1 MADAAGRATTR
12 LMARLDS
19 LAGCTDGPG
28 LTRLYLSPAHAAAIR
43 LVSGW
48 MRDAGLAVRQDAAAT
63 LIGERAGAHPGAP
76 RLLVGSHLDTVRDA
90 GRYDGAFGVLAGLA
104 ALELLRDEGVMLPF
118 AVSLLGFGDEEGV
131 RFPVTLTGSRALA
144 GTLDGAGQS
153 AALDADGV
161 SLGDALAA
169 FGGSP
174 DGLEA
179 AAMAPP
185 PRGFIELHIEQGPVL
200 QSAGLA
206 LGVVSAINGAT
217 RARITVTGE
226 AGHAGTVPMAGRRDA
241 LAAAAEMIVA
251 IRRLGGAAP
260 DVTATVGQIAAEPG
274 AVNVI
279 PGRVVFTLD
288 LRAPSDPVREAVW
301 QRIRAALADVAGAH
315 RVQLEVV
322 RTHDAAAAACDPAL
336 QATLERAA
344 ASVGA
349 PTLRLPSGAGHD
361 AMAMA
366 ALCPMAMLFVR
377 CRDGISHHPA
387 EHVEA
392 ADAEVAVRVLA
403 ALLRDLGAADRST
416 GDDA

>member
-1 MADAAGRATTR
+1 MADAAERATTR

-48 MRDAGLAVRQDAAAT
+48 MREAGLAVRQDAAAT
-63 LIGERAGAHPGAP
+63 LIGERAGPHPGAP

-90 GRYDGAFGVLAGLA
+90 GRHDGALGVLAGLA
-104 ALELLRDEGVMLPF
+104 ALELLRDEGARLPF

-131 RFPVTLTGSRALA
+131 RFPATLTGSRALA
-144 GTLDGAGQS
+144 GTLDGARHR

-169 FGGSP
+169 FGGDP

-179 AAMAPP
+179 AATAPP
-185 PRGFIELHIEQGPVL
+185 PLGFVELHIEQGPVL

-279 PGRVVFTLD
+279 PGRAVFTLD
-288 LRAPSDPVREAVW
+288 LRAPSDPAREAVW
-301 QRIRAALADVAGAH
+301 QRIRAALAEVAAAH
-315 RVQLEVV
+315 RVRLEVV

-336 QATLERAA
+336 QAALERAA
-344 ASVGA
+344 AAVGV
-349 PTLRLPSGAGHD
+349 PTMRLPSGAGHD

-392 ADAEVAVRVLA
+392 ADVEVAVRVLA
-403 ALLRDLGAADRST
+403 ALLRDLGAADREA
-416 GDDA
+416 DDGR

>member
-1 MADAAGRATTR
+1 MADAAERATTR

-28 LTRLYLSPAHAAAIR
+28 LTRLYLSPAHATAIR
-43 LVSGW
+43 LVAGW
-48 MRDAGLAVRQDAAAT
+48 MRDAGLTVRQDAAAT
-63 LIGERAGAHPGAP
+63 LIGERAGSHPGAP
-76 RLLVGSHLDTVRDA
+76 KLLVGSHLDTVRQA

-104 ALELLRDEGVMLPF
+104 ALELLRDEGARLPF

-144 GTLDGAGQS
+144 GTLDGGRQR

-161 SLGDALAA
+161 SLRDALAA
-169 FGGSP
+169 FGGDP
-174 DGLEA
+174 DGLDDA
-179 AAMAPP
+179 GMTPAPL
-185 PRGFIELHIEQGPVL
+185 GFIEPHIEQGPVL

-279 PGRVVFTLD
+279 PGRAVFTLD
-288 LRAPSDPVREAVW
+288 LRAPCDPVRETVW
-301 QRIRAALADVAGAH
+301 QRIRAALADVATAQ

-336 QATLERAA
+336 QAALERAA

-349 PTLRLPSGAGHD
+349 STLRLPSGAGHD

-403 ALLRDLGAADRST
+403 ALLRDLGAAGR
-416 GDDA
+416 GHGR